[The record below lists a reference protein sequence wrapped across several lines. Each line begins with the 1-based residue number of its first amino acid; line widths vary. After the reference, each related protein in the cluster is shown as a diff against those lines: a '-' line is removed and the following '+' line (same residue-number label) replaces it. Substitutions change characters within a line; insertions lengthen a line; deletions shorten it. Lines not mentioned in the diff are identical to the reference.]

1 MEMQVDTGSSA
12 VAELYPDVA
21 GAAWY
26 CIRSQLKHEH
36 IAAAHLC
43 LIPGVEVFNPRLR
56 LLRTTR
62 RGPVWSTESLFP
74 NYLFARFVLESKLE
88 KVRYTPS
95 VKMVVQ
101 FGDAVPTIPDA
112 VIQQLQ
118 RDLERMSANVLV
130 ETPDEGEEVEVAAGA
145 FKGLNG
151 RVTRVLPA
159 KRRVQILLDMMGRSI
174 AAEFS
179 LEMLLF
185 RKRDAAN
192 LVLRDADLT
201 ARRRWRFPN
210 AERAAE
216 APYSLAA

>member
-1 MEMQVDTGSSA
+1 MDMQVETTSSA
-12 VAELYPDVA
+12 VAELCSNYPQ
-21 GAAWY
+21 AAWY

-56 LLRTTR
+56 LLRATR
-62 RGPVWSTESLFP
+62 RGQVWSTESLFP
-74 NYLFARFVLESKLE
+74 NYLFARFELESKLE
-88 KVRYTPS
+88 KVRYTPA

-101 FGDAVPTIPDA
+101 FGDTVPTIPAA

-118 RDLERMSANVLV
+118 RDLAGMSARVLV
-130 ETPDEGEEVEVAAGA
+130 EAPEEGEEVEVAAGA

-174 AAEFS
+174 AAELS

-185 RKRDAAN
+185 RKREAAN
-192 LVLRDADLT
+192 LVLREADLSSWRGPSRQGL
-201 ARRRWRFPN
+201 RRSR
-210 AERAAE
+210 EE
-216 APYSLAA
+216 LYGLAA